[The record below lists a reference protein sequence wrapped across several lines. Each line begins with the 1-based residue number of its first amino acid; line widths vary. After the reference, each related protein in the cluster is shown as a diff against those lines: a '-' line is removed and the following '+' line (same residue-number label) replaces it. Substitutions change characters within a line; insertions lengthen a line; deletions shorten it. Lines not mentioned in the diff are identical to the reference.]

1 MILSNKIDAVRT
13 SQGSYVKDLNETVR
27 DSGIRMGIQIWELV
41 LTNKQGDN
49 QNPVLSGG
57 DTLTVDINGVTVTAA
72 FATDVATTLANFAA
86 NITAQPYVTGSV
98 EKNNKVIITSTEN
111 IENTVENAGVTGS
124 TITFLT
130 ANERSELTAIPAVLV
145 VNQDALKPLRT
156 EVTGT
161 APNTVTY
168 AGFAL
173 PGANPA
179 QPVWRIQRI
188 TETAT
193 TTLIEYADGNENM
206 DNVWNDRAS
215 LSYS

>member
-13 SQGSYVKDLNETVR
+13 SQGSYVKDINEAVR

-41 LTNKQGDN
+41 LTDKQGN
-49 QNPVLSGG
+49 NESPVLSGG
-57 DTLTVDINGVTVTAA
+57 DTLTIDINGVTVTAA
-72 FATDVATTLANFAA
+72 FATDVATTLSNFAT
-86 NITAQPYVTGSV
+86 NITAQPYVTAVV
-98 EKNNKVIITSTEN
+98 EKNNKVVITGTEN

-124 TITFLT
+124 TVAFLT
-130 ANERSELTAIPAVLV
+130 ANERSELTAVPAILV
-145 VNQDALKPLRT
+145 VNQNALEPLRT

-161 APNTVTY
+161 APNTTTY

-173 PGANPA
+173 AGANPA